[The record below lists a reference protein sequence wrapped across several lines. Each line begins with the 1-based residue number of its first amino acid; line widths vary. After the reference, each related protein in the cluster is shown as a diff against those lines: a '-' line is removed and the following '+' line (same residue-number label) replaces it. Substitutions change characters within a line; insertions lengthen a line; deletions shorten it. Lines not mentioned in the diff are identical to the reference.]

1 MATQPI
7 LGGADSMN
15 YVTGKLRLGKETLAT
30 ISGYWDDCIHMED
43 KRTGERNVLWHS
55 TPEVRAQR
63 LKRCT
68 AAAHQQMPFESERL
82 WSNVS
87 AAIRD
92 ENQVGRPV
100 LIDHPSGF
108 WSILFRRG

>member
-1 MATQPI
+1 M

-30 ISGYWDDCIHMED
+30 IWGYWDDCIHIED
-43 KRTGERNVLWHS
+43 KRTGERQVLWNP

-68 AAAHQQMPFESERL
+68 VAVDQQLDCESERL
-82 WSNVS
+82 WAKVS
-87 AAIRD
+87 TAIRQ
-92 ENQVGRPV
+92 ENQVCV
-100 LIDHPSGF
+100 SFYFLAATTSF
-108 WSILFRRG
+108 LFFVVAS